1 MEWLQENKIKLI
13 IFLIFIASIFG
24 GMEIYSFLFPTQATE
39 TEEKVDVVQVEEI
52 PENKIMNFLLLG
64 VDERKDDIGRSDTI
78 IILSVNMAKQRI
90 GLISVPRDSRVDLGK
105 YGEDKIN
112 HAYAYGGVNLVKNT
126 IEKELNL
133 KIDDYVVFNF
143 DSFKN
148 IINTIGGVD
157 LTVEKDMYYRDD
169 YDGDNGF
176 IINLTAGYQHLDGD
190 KAIQYV
196 RYRDEEGDIG
206 RVHRQQNFLS
216 AVTDKMTNPS
226 TIIKLPLIARE
237 FIASTKT
244 SISFSTVT
252 KLFNYLKDGQKYTI
266 SSAMV
271 AGHPEMIDDI
281 SYWIID
287 KEQTMA
293 DFKKINNFANGN
305 DIESLVASAE
315 VPTPEHSIFKEK
327 EEEPEIIDVNDYEVP
342 NEDIEKIKRQLLKEE
357 KQQRPIPNQRIP
369 KIQQAPTVDK
379 DAITI
384 INTTDNPL
392 LVTEFAN
399 VLERNGL
406 TVGNVNQKTSGRS
419 NDRTI
424 LVVNSE
430 DTEIIEA
437 SKNFPFKFTIIY
449 KNTKDNPT
457 LIIGSQH

>member
-1 MEWLQENKIKLI
+1 MEWIQENKIKLI
-13 IFLIFIASIFG
+13 MFLIFVFSIFG
-24 GMEIYSFLFPTQATE
+24 GIKMYSLFFPTQATE
-39 TEEKVDVVQVEEI
+39 NENNINIAQIEDT
-52 PENKIMNFLLLG
+52 PENKIINFLLLG
-64 VDERKDDIGRSDTI
+64 VDERKNDIGRSDTI
-78 IILSVNMAKQRI
+78 IVLSVNMAKQRI

-105 YGEDKIN
+105 YGKDKIN

-143 DSFKN
+143 NNFKN
-148 IINTIGGVD
+148 IIDTIGGVN
-157 LTVEKDMYYRDD
+157 LLVEKNMYYRDD
-169 YDGDNGF
+169 YDGENGF
-176 IINLTAGYQHLDGD
+176 IINLTSGYQHLDGD

-206 RVHRQQNFLS
+206 RVRRQQNFLS

-226 TIIKLPLIARE
+226 TIIKLPIIARE
-237 FIASTKT
+237 FISSTKT
-244 SISFSTVT
+244 SVSFSTVT

-266 SSAMV
+266 SSTMV

-287 KEQTMA
+287 KEKTME

-305 DIESLVASAE
+305 DIESLVASSE
-315 VPTPEHSIFKEK
+315 HVTPEQSIFKEK
-327 EEEPEIIDVNDYEVP
+327 EEKTEIIDVNDYETS
-342 NEDIEKIKRQLLKEE
+342 NKDIEKIKQQLLKEE
-357 KQQRPIPNQRIP
+357 KRPTINQRVP
-369 KIQQAPTVDK
+369 QKKPAPVVDK
-379 DAITI
+379 NAITI

-399 VLERNGL
+399 ILEQNGL
-406 TVGNVNQKTSGRS
+406 TVGNVNQKTSGKS

-430 DTEIIEA
+430 DTAIIEA
-437 SKNFPFKFTIIY
+437 SKNFPFKFTIIF
-449 KNTKDNPT
+449 KNAKDNPT
-457 LIIGSQH
+457 LIIGSQY